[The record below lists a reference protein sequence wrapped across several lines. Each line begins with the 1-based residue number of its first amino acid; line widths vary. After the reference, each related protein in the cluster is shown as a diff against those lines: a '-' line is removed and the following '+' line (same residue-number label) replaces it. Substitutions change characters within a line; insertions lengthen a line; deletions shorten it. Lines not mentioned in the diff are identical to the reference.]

1 MMMNNISS
9 DNLESLFSLEI
20 RPASLSD
27 VAYIASTYCRTMQ
40 SEYKDMHPDTYNQWS
55 SNRLDN
61 LIANSIVLV
70 AHPPDEPNL
79 IVGYG
84 LFSESSIHFVY
95 VRKPY
100 RRTHTAKRLVSHWV
114 SNTHQTPPFTITHI
128 TNPIRT
134 IKANDR
140 ELFTYIPY

>member
-1 MMMNNISS
+1 MTTMNSTAQI
-9 DNLESLFSLEI
+9 ESLFSLEI

-27 VAYIASTYCRTMQ
+27 IPYITSTYLRTMQ
-40 SEYKDMHPDTYNQWS
+40 SEYSDMRTNTFFDWS
-55 SNRLDN
+55 ANRLDN
-61 LIANSIVLV
+61 LIATSIILV

-100 RRTHTAKRLVSHWV
+100 RRTH
-114 SNTHQTPPFTITHI
+114 
-128 TNPIRT
+128 
-134 IKANDR
+134 
-140 ELFTYIPY
+140 